1 MKEERVPHPGNPLHQ
16 LGDQAEQT
24 GNFRRSEESAAAG
37 LQQTGQR
44 ETSID
49 TPGHLP
55 ALPSPGHVYTAAC
68 GSQALKVG
76 LQLTDPGSG
85 LGLAAQRQPKGTGV
99 WSGHNWGFVQ
109 NRARF
114 HHRSPIVNAQVKGG
128 AGPPLGD
135 LGATGTSGLPTHEG
149 RAEI

>member
-1 MKEERVPHPGNPLHQ
+1 MYLKFKKQFKKQSVQDLHTWKGAVKEERVPHPGNPLHQ

-24 GNFRRSEESAAAG
+24 GNFRGSEESAAAG

-55 ALPSPGHVYTAAC
+55 ALPSPRHMYAGTC

-76 LQLTDPGSG
+76 LQTTDPGRG
-85 LGLAAQRQPKGTGV
+85 LGLAMQREPKGTGV
-99 WSGHNWGFVQ
+99 WSGH
-109 NRARF
+109 
-114 HHRSPIVNAQVKGG
+114 
-128 AGPPLGD
+128 
-135 LGATGTSGLPTHEG
+135 TGSVCRTEPGSTIEALLLTHK
-149 RAEI
+149 